1 MAKFTPKYRK
11 KLELGGQ
18 GGYSTPE
25 GTFDANGNK
34 IAGPNGQPLSGGANY
49 AGMVSAG
56 LSAVNTYQ
64 NSGNSAEGTKGA
76 IDAVAGYATPW
87 YGYAKQAS
95 NIGRSYIPKDEN
107 GIPIGSTNK
116 QLDQA
121 MKPQHEMVIDD
132 ASKGNY
138 GLAAAESFIPGIGME
153 SKSNALGMQKGINKF
168 FGSNNNNTN
177 YNKFGGNMVGGRIA
191 LYDNGGKLVEYQ
203 GADHEQ
209 GGIPVGN
216 SSEVEGGENQS
227 NGIVNSKS
235 YKYNKNLVKGLL
247 SEGIDIT
254 KHMGKTPAQAARI
267 EDKRYPREDDMFTKN
282 ALKQE
287 ERNGTGKYAV
297 ENASKLVGDAI
308 NQSEEQGETTSD
320 NEVNEQKYGG
330 IHIKPSHEGRFTA
343 YKARTGKTTEEAM
356 HSSDPH
362 VRQMANFA
370 NNAKHWKHEFG
381 GDMNQGFV
389 PYNEFWDRK
398 VAYLPSETQKFDIGG
413 KLNLSNSNENLDM
426 NDYYN
431 NIDPNMQSLPSIT
444 NQDLQNRNQLSSINT
459 LNTTPIQQ
467 SKSFDIKSS
476 NDTGNFDYS
485 RAIGTGANML
495 GSLYDIGRG
504 IKGGAKVN
512 YDRVTPSTVDY
523 SSSKA
528 EALRSNNQTYKG
540 MTDDIKNVN
549 SPAMAQALKFQASGK
564 KYQSDSDT
572 IAKFDEMQKNTNAGI
587 WNQSKYANAATQRAE
602 ADARQAEKDVA
613 SNTLQTGLSGL
624 GTSIA
629 GTTRDQG
636 LYVSQEDAKKYIG
649 SGDFVPFR
657 DENSKEVKGRYLQV
671 STGKIYKTPG
681 GQ

>member
-1 MAKFTPKYRK
+1 MAKYNPKYRK
-11 KLELGGQ
+11 KFELGGQ

-34 IAGPNGQPLSGGANY
+34 IAGPNGQPLNGGANY
-49 AGMVSAG
+49 AGMASAG
-56 LSAVNTYQ
+56 LGAVSAYQ
-64 NSGNSAEGTKGA
+64 NSGNSTEGIKGG
-76 IDAVAGYATPW
+76 IDAVATYATPW

-95 NIGRSYIPKDEN
+95 NIGRGMIPKGEDGQVEN
-107 GIPIGSTNK
+107 KYRSTDALIKPIHEQGI
-116 QLDQA
+116 
-121 MKPQHEMVIDD
+121 D
-132 ASKGNY
+132 AISKGNY
-138 GLAAAESFIPGIGME
+138 VDAAGSF
-153 SKSNALGMQKGINKF
+153 LGAGFYSPIKAHFNKD
-168 FGSNNNNTN
+168 
-177 YNKFGGNMVGGRIA
+177 YEYKMGGN
-191 LYDNGGKLVEYQ
+191 LTEYI
-203 GADHEQ
+203 GNSHEN

-216 SSEVEGGENQS
+216 SSEVEDGENQS

-287 ERNGTGKYAV
+287 EKNGTGKYAV

-308 NQSEEQGETTSD
+308 KQSEEQGEVSSD

-343 YKARTGKTTEEAM
+343 YKERTGKTTEEAL

-370 NNAKHWKHEFG
+370 RNAKKWHHEYG
-381 GDMNQGFV
+381 GDLNQPFV

-398 VAYLPSETQKFDIGG
+398 VAYLPSETQKLEGGGIFDNNTPYITPEEQYRVNSENEYRNRMELTTPNPYSNEKEYNQGNPQSMQMQSQ
-413 KLNLSNSNENLDM
+413 NLISDNNSNKYGD
-426 NDYYN
+426 
-431 NIDPNMQSLPSIT
+431 
-444 NQDLQNRNQLSSINT
+444 INELRT
-459 LNTTPIQQ
+459 GIANTPQIG
-467 SKSFDIKSS
+467 SS
-476 NDTGNFDYS
+476 NDTNNFDYS
-485 RAIGTGANML
+485 KAIGTGANAL
-495 GSLYDIGRG
+495 GSVYDIYRG
-504 IKGGAKVN
+504 LKGPAKVN
-512 YDRVTPSTVDY
+512 YERVTPSLVDY

-528 EALRSNNQTYKG
+528 EALRNNNQTYKG

-549 SPAMAQALKFQASGK
+549 SSAMAQALRFQSAGN

-572 IAKFDEMQKNTNAGI
+572 IAKFDEMQKNANAGI

-602 ADARQAEKDVA
+602 ADARQQEHDQS
-613 SNTLQTGLSGL
+613 SNTLQTGLAGL
-624 GTSIA
+624 GTAIA
-629 GTTRDQG
+629 GTTRDQE

-657 DENSKEVKGRYLQV
+657 DENGKEVKGRYLQV
-671 STGKIYKTPG
+671 STGKTYKTPG